1 MNKKYRELNKEEK
14 KAYHRAY
21 YEANK
26 DRLKKESNEHY
37 HANRDREIIRRREYY
52 KNHRDTSLKKQ
63 KEYYHKHKERNKER
77 RKEYARTHKRQS
89 KNYKLLLY
97 YGINIEQ
104 YEEMYYKQ
112 DGKCAICKVY
122 NESLV
127 VDHDHKTSKIRGL
140 LCKKC
145 NLSLG
150 YVNDNT
156 KILKSMI
163 AYIKR
168 NK

>member
-1 MNKKYRELNKEEK
+1 MNKKYRELDKEEK
-14 KAYHRAY
+14 KAYHKAY

-52 KNHRDTSLKKQ
+52 KNHRDTSRKKQ
-63 KEYYHKHKERNKER
+63 KEYYHKHKEEHKER

-89 KNYKLLLY
+89 KSYKLLLY

-104 YEEMYYKQ
+104 HEEMYRKQ
-112 DGKCAICKVY
+112 EGKCATCGIY
-122 NESLV
+122 QDSLV
-127 VDHDHKTSKIRGL
+127 VDHNHQTGKVRKL

-145 NLSLG
+145 NLALG
-150 YVNDNT
+150 YVNDDPD
-156 KILKSMI
+156 ILRNMI
-163 AYIKR
+163 AYLKR